1 MEWGGSHYGDVL
13 MRYLF
18 TNRFGGVSE
27 GAFSSLNL
35 ALHVNDDS
43 LHVNANREILRK
55 QMGVRAVVFM
65 EQVHGDRI
73 VRIEEEGQ
81 TPMCDAMITNQKEI
95 ALAVMVADCI
105 PILFYDK
112 THEAIGVAHAG
123 REGSRLGI
131 GVKCLEAMEK
141 AFGTRASEVQIFIG
155 PSIGACCYEIGK
167 EVSEGFEGFLH
178 VKNERLFLDLQA
190 YNYKAFLDQ
199 GVLPEH
205 LNVSPLCTCCH
216 ESYFSY
222 RREKIT
228 GRFAGV
234 ICL

>member
-35 ALHVNDDS
+35 ALHVNDNS
-43 LHVNANREILRK
+43 LHVNANREILREK
-55 QMGVRAVVFM
+55 MKVRAVVFM

-73 VRIEEEGQ
+73 VRIEEAGQ
-81 TPMCDAMITNQKEI
+81 TPTCDAMITNQKEI
-95 ALAVMVADCI
+95 ALSVMVADCI
-105 PILFYDK
+105 PILFYDAR
-112 THEAIGVAHAG
+112 HEAIGVAHAG
-123 REGSRLGI
+123 REGSRLSI
-131 GVKCLEAMEK
+131 GVKCLDAMEE
-141 AFGTRASEVQIFIG
+141 AFGTRASEVQIFMG

-167 EVSEGFEGFLH
+167 EVSEGFDGFLH
-178 VKNERLFLDLQA
+178 VKNERLFLDLQT
-190 YNYKAFLDQ
+190 YNYKAFVER
-199 GVLPEH
+199 GVLVEH
-205 LNVSPLCTCCH
+205 IDASSICTCCD
-216 ESYFSY
+216 SDYFSY